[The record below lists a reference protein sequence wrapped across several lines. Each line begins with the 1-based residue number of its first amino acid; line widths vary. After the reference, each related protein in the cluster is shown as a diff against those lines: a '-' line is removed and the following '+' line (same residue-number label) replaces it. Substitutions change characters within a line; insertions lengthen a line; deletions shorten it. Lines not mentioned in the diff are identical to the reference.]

1 MTSPKSENIAITVIT
16 MAIMVAVILIY
27 FIVMAILTTKKVGD
41 FALTDKQVLDKAQQ
55 CHKAGM
61 AIQLVYDDEWQVYA
75 VKCVEGG
82 FTGEG
87 RKK

>member
-1 MTSPKSENIAITVIT
+1 MPREGNVDRVFRGVLIMASIAIFA
-16 MAIMVAVILIY
+16 MLI
-27 FIVMAILTTKKVGD
+27 IVFAFVKPQQTGD

-61 AIQLVYDDEWQVYA
+61 AIQLVYDDEWNVYA
-75 VKCVEGG
+75 VKCVYGG
-82 FTGEG
+82 FTGDG